1 MSSNTINHLFIHSEF
16 RESLGTLRGGS
27 WKCFVVHATVAT
39 ETLLPVM
46 IFHSTSTTTIVS
58 SDFLMPDVTLPD
70 VEIPRLYHRDVLMYC
85 GMYAVMLLIC
95 KQS

>member
-1 MSSNTINHLFIHSEF
+1 
-16 RESLGTLRGGS
+16 
-27 WKCFVVHATVAT
+27 VVPATVPT

-70 VEIPRLYHRDVLMYC
+70 VEIPRLNHRDLLMYC
-85 GMYAVMLLIC
+85 GMYAVMFLIC
-95 KQS
+95 ERLKRKSTK